1 MIWLSV
7 ETEPAPRLP
16 AVWLIATGAAP
27 ANLTERSALRRGVAR
42 RIIAA
47 QANLAEADVAIDH
60 DQRGRPL
67 LAHPAGT
74 GLHLSLA
81 TRSGLAAVA
90 LAHHR
95 VGVDVERVDPLAPPP
110 LATLHPRECEA
121 LLALPEAARPL
132 AFAQIWAGKEAY
144 VKALGIGFVREP
156 ESFAVRLIDTE
167 AFTVDDPEHGLAT
180 GQGRIVKNGGEV
192 TLAAAIVVLD

>member
-1 MIWLSV
+1 MIWLSF

-42 RIIAA
+42 RIIAT

-60 DQRGRPL
+60 DERGRPL

-81 TRSGLAAVA
+81 TRSGLVAVA

-110 LATLHPRECEA
+110 LSALHPRECEA

-144 VKALGIGFVREP
+144 VKALGTGFVREP
-156 ESFAVRLIDTE
+156 ESFAVTLIDAE
-167 AFTVDDPEHGLAT
+167 AFTVDDPEHGRAT